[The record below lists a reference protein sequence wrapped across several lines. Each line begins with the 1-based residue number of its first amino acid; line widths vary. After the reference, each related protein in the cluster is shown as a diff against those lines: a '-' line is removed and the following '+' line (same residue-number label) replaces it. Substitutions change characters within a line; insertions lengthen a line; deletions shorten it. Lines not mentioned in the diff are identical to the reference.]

1 MGLGKSIQSLSYLGI
16 HKELRPALVICP
28 ASLKINWQREIKKWL
43 NEESYILTGRKS
55 TVIPDYPFYII
66 NYDILASEIYVGKK
80 KKLKDDSW
88 IFKLGGLKLK
98 MIIGDE
104 IQAIAN
110 NKSIRTRGFVTLR
123 KINKETKFIALS
135 GTPIKNRP
143 SEFFVV
149 LNSLAPT
156 IFPNR
161 WKYLNEFC
169 DPTHNGF
176 GWQFNGASNIEKLN
190 KLIQPIMLRRL
201 KKDVLKDLPL
211 KRKIVVPMEV
221 SSIDLKNYI
230 DANNEFKE
238 WIKEHKNAG
247 LEIQKNIDR
256 LKQLAYIA
264 KRNSVISWIEQYL
277 ESDNKLV
284 IGTYHKKAM
293 SDLYEHFKK
302 ISVKIDGGVTGI
314 KRQEAVDE
322 FQNNKKIKL
331 IICQILT
338 VPGLTLTEAPATCTV
353 EFCWNYSDH
362 EQFEDRV
369 HRIGQKS
376 DSVTA
381 YYLIALNTIEER
393 IMQIIQDKNNVTKK
407 ILDNK
412 DGEIFKGKKNRSI
425 LQGILSDYDK
435 KIN

>member
-1 MGLGKSIQSLSYLGI
+1 
-16 HKELRPALVICP
+16 
-28 ASLKINWQREIKKWL
+28 
-43 NEESYILTGRKS
+43 
-55 TVIPDYPFYII
+55 
-66 NYDILASEIYVGKK
+66 
-80 KKLKDDSW
+80 
-88 IFKLGGLKLK
+88 
-98 MIIGDE
+98 
-104 IQAIAN
+104 
-110 NKSIRTRGFVTLR
+110 
-123 KINKETKFIALS
+123 
-135 GTPIKNRP
+135 
-143 SEFFVV
+143 
-149 LNSLAPT
+149 
-156 IFPNR
+156 
-161 WKYLNEFC
+161 
-169 DPTHNGF
+169 
-176 GWQFNGASNIEKLN
+176 
-190 KLIQPIMLRRL
+190 
-201 KKDVLKDLPL
+201 
-211 KRKIVVPMEV
+211 
-221 SSIDLKNYI
+221 
-230 DANNEFKE
+230 
-238 WIKEHKNAG
+238 
-247 LEIQKNIDR
+247 
-256 LKQLAYIA
+256 
-264 KRNSVISWIEQYL
+264 
-277 ESDNKLV
+277 
-284 IGTYHKKAM
+284 M

>member
-1 MGLGKSIQSLSYLGI
+1 LLADEMGLGKSIQSLSYLGI

-211 KRKIVVPMEV
+211 KRKIT
-221 SSIDLKNYI
+221 
-230 DANNEFKE
+230 
-238 WIKEHKNAG
+238 NAG
-247 LEIQKNIDR
+247 AAINIKIV
-256 LKQLAYIA
+256 LST
-264 KRNSVISWIEQYL
+264 NSPTRVEPIV
-277 ESDNKLV
+277 LV
-284 IGTYHKKAM
+284 
-293 SDLYEHFKK
+293 
-302 ISVKIDGGVTGI
+302 
-314 KRQEAVDE
+314 Q
-322 FQNNKKIKL
+322 
-331 IICQILT
+331 
-338 VPGLTLTEAPATCTV
+338 
-353 EFCWNYSDH
+353 
-362 EQFEDRV
+362 
-369 HRIGQKS
+369 
-376 DSVTA
+376 
-381 YYLIALNTIEER
+381 
-393 IMQIIQDKNNVTKK
+393 
-407 ILDNK
+407 
-412 DGEIFKGKKNRSI
+412 SI
-425 LQGILSDYDK
+425 LPLVQIFILA
-435 KIN
+435 KIYEFENTPKL